1 MEPKRKYKAIP
12 ITSVEEY
19 VKKINEVCR
28 NNPNDLESID
38 DVWFR
43 GEPECYDYVLP
54 SLYRINA
61 DDGSIDFVAYE
72 KMLYDNALQY
82 YPKLFEQCE
91 TPLDKLVT
99 MQHFLLPT
107 RLLDVTKNPLVAL
120 YFACEKGEETSR
132 VLFTKRYT
140 QSNWVVERLAMLLD
154 QMGGWSDFHGI
165 TFSSVVEH
173 LKYAYNKSI
182 SDIDKFT
189 IYKNITKSHL
199 FLPKYDNDRIKH
211 QQGALIFSALFS
223 ADDKQLDEYND
234 SLLRAEPKRISESK
248 GGISDDDMN
257 KIGFYKKPL
266 CLDELFADT
275 IFTIDKERK
284 GEIIRELNNYGVNEA
299 TVYPEP
305 EHQMQYVKRYC
316 ISKKELYKKLNVR

>member
-1 MEPKRKYKAIP
+1 MKPKRKYKGIP

-19 VKKINEVCR
+19 VRKINEICR
-28 NNPNDLESID
+28 NHPNDLESID

-54 SLYRINA
+54 SLFRINV
-61 DDGSIDFVAYE
+61 DDGTINFVAYE

-120 YFACEKGEETSR
+120 YFACEKGDETSR
-132 VLFTKRYT
+132 VLFTKRFI
-140 QSNWVVERLAMLLD
+140 QSDWVVERLAMILD
-154 QMGGWSDFHGI
+154 KMEGWSDFYGVKFPKI
-165 TFSSVVEH
+165 IEY
-173 LKYAYNKSI
+173 LENAYNQKI
-182 SDIDKFT
+182 SFEDKYT
-189 IYKNITKSHL
+189 IYKTITKSHL

-223 ADDKQLDEYND
+223 VDDKQLDEYND
-234 SLLRAEPKRISESK
+234 SLMRAEPKRISESK
-248 GGISDDDMN
+248 DGISDDDMN
-257 KIGFYKKPL
+257 KIGFYKNPL

-275 IFTIDKERK
+275 IFTIDKGYKE
-284 GEIIRELNNYGVNEA
+284 EIIRELNNYGVNEA

-316 ISKKELYKKLNVR
+316 ISKKELYKQLYNI